1 MAQKNPPI
9 LRTDAPGELDSARRY
24 ERDAAAPAHLQATG
38 ASPTPC
44 PPPPKAGND
53 AARLIS
59 PGATGAAKARQE
71 DSSARS
77 MGLCAKAGV
86 SRRQKCSLIVHNNF
100 IIRSQL
106 KP

>member
-24 ERDAAAPAHLQATG
+24 ERDAARG
-38 ASPTPC
+38 PTW
-44 PPPPKAGND
+44 
-53 AARLIS
+53 LIS

-86 SRRQKCSLIVHNNF
+86 SMRQKGSLHVHNNF
-100 IIRSQL
+100 IIRSLL